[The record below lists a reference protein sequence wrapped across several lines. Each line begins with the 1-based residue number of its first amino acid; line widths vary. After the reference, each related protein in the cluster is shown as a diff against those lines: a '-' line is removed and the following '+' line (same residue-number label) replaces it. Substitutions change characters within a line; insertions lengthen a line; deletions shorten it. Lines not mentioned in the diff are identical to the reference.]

1 MMQKLKKVFLLC
13 SLLSLAAHGL
23 PAYGASDAAPGE
35 WRRLMGQQIKLV
47 LTSRTLAYG
56 HSGTTQDFKP
66 SGRTLYDAGKPSW
79 GYWRVQGDQY
89 CSQWPPQGLWS
100 CYDLFVSKNG
110 RELKFVGESGDVS
123 VGKYIDL

>member
-1 MMQKLKKVFLLC
+1 MQKLKKMLLLC
-13 SLLSLAAHGL
+13 SLLGLAVFVL
-23 PAYGASDAAPGE
+23 PVHGASDAASSE
-35 WRRLMGQQIKLV
+35 WQRLMGEQVRLA

-56 HSGTTQDFKP
+56 NSGATQDFKP

-100 CYDLFVSKNG
+100 CDDLFVSKNA
-110 RELKFVGESGDVS
+110 RELKFVGENGGVS
-123 VGKYIDL
+123 VGRYIDL

>member
-1 MMQKLKKVFLLC
+1 MRKLKEVFLLC
-13 SLLSLAAHGL
+13 SLLCLAVFVL
-23 PAYGASDAAPGE
+23 PLHGASDTASVE
-35 WRRLMGQQIKLV
+35 WRKLMGEQIGLA

-56 HSGTTQDFKP
+56 NGGTTQDFKP

-100 CYDLFVSKNG
+100 CYDLFVSKSG